1 MQHSSITISMMLA
14 TALAYTATSCTD
26 RCESEPVNS
35 GSYVVDHMWSGP
47 PGRDWLIGADVEI
60 DREERL
66 MTIRYTRE
74 GTTYEVRYTL
84 TSTWS

>member
-1 MQHSSITISMMLA
+1 MTIALA
-14 TALAYTATSCTD
+14 TAYTLASCSG
-26 RCESEPVNS
+26 RCESEPVAS
-35 GSYVVDHMWSGP
+35 GSYVVDHMWAGA
-47 PGRDWLIGADVEI
+47 PGWDWLTGANVEI